1 MFLEGK
7 GGMLSE
13 EEVPDRGN
21 VGGVVSNRAKKV
33 LRSSP
38 SLRLLSGSLV
48 RAWMPFH
55 TSIRLL

>member
-7 GGMLSE
+7 GVMLSE
-13 EEVPDRGN
+13 EVMPDRGN
-21 VGGVVSNRAKKV
+21 VGGVVSNPAKKV

-48 RAWMPFH
+48 RA
-55 TSIRLL
+55 